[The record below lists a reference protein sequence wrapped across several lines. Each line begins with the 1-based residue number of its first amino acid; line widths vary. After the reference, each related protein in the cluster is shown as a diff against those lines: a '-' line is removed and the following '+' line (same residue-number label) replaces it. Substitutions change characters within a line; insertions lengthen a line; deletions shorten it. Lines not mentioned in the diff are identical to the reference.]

1 MAILVCS
8 MKGKTLSHNRRAHIR
23 YDLQQEIKYILPH
36 NPTDK
41 IFKGIST
48 DISEA
53 GLGLYAYSPL
63 NQGQEITIMSDLR
76 ELNRK
81 GIVRWCHELG
91 DSVYRI
97 GLMFV

>member
-1 MAILVCS
+1 
-8 MKGKTLSHNRRAHIR
+8 MKKNTLSHNRRAHIR
-23 YDLQQEIKYILPH
+23 YDLQQEIKYKLPH

-53 GLGLYAYSPL
+53 GLGLYAYSHL
-63 NQGQEITIMSDLR
+63 TKGQEITIMSNVR

-81 GIVRWCHELG
+81 GIVCWCHELG

-97 GLMFV
+97 GLMFTGA